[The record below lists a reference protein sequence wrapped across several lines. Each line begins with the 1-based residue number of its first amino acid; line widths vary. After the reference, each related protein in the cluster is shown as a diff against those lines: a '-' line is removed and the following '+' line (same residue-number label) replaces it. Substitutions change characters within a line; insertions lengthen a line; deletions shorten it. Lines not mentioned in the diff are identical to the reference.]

1 MGHVVGLDG
10 GIRMQ
15 LDLSDWERMG
25 LYRGERVPVRR
36 PGRKDE
42 WLFITNVT
50 ERPPLAWVMLAARVR
65 ATG

>member
-1 MGHVVGLDG
+1 
-10 GIRMQ
+10 MQ